1 MAIAKFPKDI
11 SADLGKIM
19 MEGHEKELGG
29 VARDLLGDIAEFIVA
44 VVTKGSNRSDCN
56 QRNKSQKKAIL

>member
-1 MAIAKFPKDI
+1 
-11 SADLGKIM
+11 M